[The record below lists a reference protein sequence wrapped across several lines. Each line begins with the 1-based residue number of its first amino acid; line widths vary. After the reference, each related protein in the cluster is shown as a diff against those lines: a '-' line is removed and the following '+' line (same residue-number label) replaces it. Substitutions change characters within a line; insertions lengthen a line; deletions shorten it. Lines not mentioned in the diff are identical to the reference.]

1 MGVAAVV
8 AAGSIVA
15 IAPWSSASLP
25 GDASLLTS
33 TNGSTSI
40 MKRGQAALVASTA
53 IGQLQWSP
61 DGSRA
66 VFARTD
72 GTLSTVRWNEGANVD
87 PLLTGFPGIERGSP
101 TWLGDG
107 YGVIWSERDGP
118 TQPWQL
124 LFMFA
129 GQKTDPFLVFGVDTG
144 FNDTHPD
151 AGSGSQIV
159 FQRQGHSG
167 GGPTGTPEIRYVDL
181 DDDPGATSLVVTD
194 GRNPALSPDGSQV
207 AFVRNDGS
215 NDEIFVVPT
224 GGGTATQLTNT
235 PTAKDHPVWSHDGA
249 EVAFSSGSNVAV
261 IPATG
266 ADPTAVTNVAGL
278 TGIPAYQTQV
288 PNDIIRLTGTNRF
301 TTAVSISR
309 FMWANG
315 GADTVVLSRSDHF
328 ADALGGAALA
338 AAKNGPLLLTPPTS
352 FNSATRAEMIRVL
365 GPTNKTVYI
374 LGGLG
379 AISQS
384 VQNQVAALGYTTVRL
399 TGRDRYEV
407 ALAIA
412 NEISPTPELVLAATG
427 TNFPDGL
434 AAGAAAGSYNPFGI
448 PAVVILTNDTN
459 LPPAVRTYLD
469 NLDPST
475 TTIFGISTKA
485 AQAVAPYGAFSVLGQ
500 DRYDV
505 AANVARTFFQGE
517 FYAGIATGVNFPDAL
532 AGGAA
537 MGTLNGP
544 LLLTKGNTG
553 SLNPFTRQVLDES
566 CGSLDRGLIF
576 SSPGVVTNTQAN
588 QAGAAISG
596 PLLFQTFLGSSL
608 ATSRF
613 GSTPLRGTQVLPRL
627 DIVDGKRAQVKPIPG
642 RT

>member
-25 GDASLLTS
+25 GENSLLTS
-33 TNGSTSI
+33 TNNTTSI
-40 MKRGQAALVASTA
+40 MRRGQAPLVASTA

-66 VFARTD
+66 VFASGVD
-72 GTLSTVRWNEGANVD
+72 GTFFTVRHNDGANVD
-87 PLLTGFPGIERGSP
+87 LLLPGAASGVERGSP

-107 YGVIWSERDGP
+107 YGIVWSERTGSD
-118 TQPWQL
+118 PWQL
-124 LFMFA
+124 MFMLA
-129 GQKTDPFLVFGVDTG
+129 GAETLPDPVFVPGTG
-144 FNDTHPD
+144 ANDTMPD
-151 AGSGSQIV
+151 AGSGSAIV
-159 FQRQGHSG
+159 FQRQVDL
-167 GGPTGTPEIRYVDL
+167 GTPEIRFYDPTVDP
-181 DDDPGATSLVVTD
+181 DNTSLVVTN
-194 GRNPALSPDGSQV
+194 GRNPALSPDGSKV
-207 AFVRNDGS
+207 AFVRNDDV

-235 PTAKDHPVWSHDGA
+235 ATAKDNPVWSHDGA

-261 IPATG
+261 IAATG
-266 ADPTAVTNVAGL
+266 ADPTSVTNVPGL
-278 TGIPAYQTQV
+278 TGIPAYQTHRINNIV
-288 PNDIIRLTGTNRF
+288 RLAGTNRF
-301 TTAVSISR
+301 TTAVSISE
-309 FMWANG
+309 FMWGDG
-315 GADTVVLSRSDHF
+315 GADAVVLSRSDHF

-384 VQNQVAALGYTTVRL
+384 VQNQVAALGYTTKRL
-399 TGRDRYEV
+399 TGADRYQV

-448 PAVVILTNDTN
+448 PAVVILTNDTS
-459 LPPAVRTYLD
+459 LPPSVRTYLD
-469 NLDPST
+469 NLDPNI

-485 AQAVAPYGAFSVLGQ
+485 AQAVAPYGGIPVLGQ

-505 AANVARTFFQGE
+505 AANVAKKFFQGE
-517 FYAGIATGVNFPDAL
+517 FWGGIATGVNFPDAL

-544 LLLTKGNTG
+544 LLLTRGNTG
-553 SLNPFTRQVLDES
+553 PLNPFARQVLDES
-566 CGSLDRGLIF
+566 CGSLEVGIVF
-576 SSPGVVTNTQAN
+576 SSTGVVTTAQAN

-596 PLLFQTFLGSSL
+596 PQLFETDPAGSL
-608 ATSRF
+608 MTSRF
-613 GSTPLRGTQVLPRL
+613 GPSTSLRGTQVLPRL

-642 RT
+642 RP